1 MHCHC
6 IDKPKYLK
14 NRFGVPFS
22 DTTLSN
28 WMIKASEKLK
38 PFKQRLKER
47 LLENEYIQADETTLQ
62 VVNAHKS
69 KATKKSYI
77 WLGVGQYLR
86 QNENEH
92 ILQSSNPVNRR
103 AREEENSYF

>member
-6 IDKPKYLK
+6 TDKLKFIKIDL
-14 NRFGVPFS
+14 VAPFN

-38 PFKQRLKER
+38 HFKEKLKER

-62 VVNAHKS
+62 VVNAHKG
-69 KATKKSYI
+69 KATK
-77 WLGVGQYLR
+77 
-86 QNENEH
+86 
-92 ILQSSNPVNRR
+92 NPI
-103 AREEENSYF
+103 YG